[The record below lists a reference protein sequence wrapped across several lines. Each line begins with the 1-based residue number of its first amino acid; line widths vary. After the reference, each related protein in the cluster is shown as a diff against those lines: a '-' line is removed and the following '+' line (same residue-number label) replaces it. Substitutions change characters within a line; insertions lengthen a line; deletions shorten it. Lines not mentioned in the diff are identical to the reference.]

1 MQNFLK
7 GFVLMLSVF
16 FLLNCSS
23 SSSSS
28 PDDPTPTTDEDLA
41 TFIKWV
47 GHAWD
52 DVVASLDASKN
63 FDLDFPVACE
73 GGGTLDLEGSEI
85 TINDCVET
93 DGGATY
99 TARGTYAVT
108 ESGSLTTHEWEQ
120 DVIVD
125 DDITFTSTG
134 SISFNT
140 TDDLIAYDF
149 SAVFSGETI
158 RVTGIVSD
166 NGDGTSDVTFSVLLD
181 GEAWQDG
188 SFDDDDL
195 DALTDD
201 GVDTACTDDD
211 DPDCSTLDCSGDFEC
226 QLFADDD
233 ATDEFET
240 GNIECASGCCALIED
255 VSECPGSSPCTTDF
269 QCQLFADDDATD
281 EFETDNVECADD
293 GCCAL
298 TE

>member
-63 FDLDFPVACE
+63 FDLDLPVACE

-125 DDITFTSTG
+125 DDI
-134 SISFNT
+134 
-140 TDDLIAYDF
+140 
-149 SAVFSGETI
+149 
-158 RVTGIVSD
+158 
-166 NGDGTSDVTFSVLLD
+166 
-181 GEAWQDG
+181 
-188 SFDDDDL
+188 
-195 DALTDD
+195 
-201 GVDTACTDDD
+201 
-211 DPDCSTLDCSGDFEC
+211 
-226 QLFADDD
+226 
-233 ATDEFET
+233 
-240 GNIECASGCCALIED
+240 
-255 VSECPGSSPCTTDF
+255 
-269 QCQLFADDDATD
+269 
-281 EFETDNVECADD
+281 
-293 GCCAL
+293 
-298 TE
+298 